1 VPGRGF
7 ACSKVAALTFLA
19 KAMARG
25 GHEGGLG
32 GHGHGGH
39 ARHAS
44 GEDLVTSADA
54 GQEKLAS
61 NPVL

>member
-1 VPGRGF
+1 MPGRGF
-7 ACSKVAALTFLA
+7 ACSKAAALTFPA

-25 GHEGGLG
+25 GHEDGLG
-32 GHGHGGH
+32 GHGGH
-39 ARHAS
+39 ARHAG
-44 GEDLVTSADA
+44 GEDMVTSADA